1 MVNHKESI
9 TSYQASA
16 IIANTTL
23 GASMVIMPRAMAQA
37 ASTPDGWIAL
47 LLMSSVYIVFIFV
60 NVLMMKKVPFSSYYD
75 YTKEGLGKWI
85 GSIANL
91 LIIIYFLGV
100 ASYEVRAMSEMVKFF
115 LLQNTPTTVT
125 MLSFILVGFYL
136 VIGGIG
142 DFARLCPFF
151 LIVTLIILFV
161 AYGFSL
167 QEFKLDN
174 LRPVL
179 GEGFSPVM
187 KSLNASAISFV
198 GIEMMLFMPAYM
210 KTQKHT
216 FAYSTVGFLIPSI
229 IYIFTYVLVVGALTV
244 KETATLTWPTIAL
257 FQSFDIQGIFI
268 ERFESFLLIVW
279 LVQLYTSFVGYTFF
293 AAIGVSKL
301 TKLPKIM
308 VLALMTI
315 VIYFA
320 AIFPKDVDTVRN
332 YLIYVNNL
340 FFLLFGILPFLLF
353 VIVVLKRRRKS
364 T

>member
-1 MVNHKESI
+1 MI
-9 TSYQASA
+9 
-16 IIANTTL
+16 
-23 GASMVIMPRAMAQA
+23 
-37 ASTPDGWIAL
+37 
-47 LLMSSVYIVFIFV
+47 
-60 NVLMMKKVPFSSYYD
+60 
-75 YTKEGLGKWI
+75 
-85 GSIANL
+85 
-91 LIIIYFLGV
+91 
-100 ASYEVRAMSEMVKFF
+100 
-115 LLQNTPTTVT
+115 
-125 MLSFILVGFYL
+125 SFILVGLYL
-136 VIGGIG
+136 VVGGIG

-161 AYGFSL
+161 AYGLSV

-179 GEGFSPVM
+179 GEGFSPVF

-198 GIEMMLFMPAYM
+198 GIEMILFMPVYM

-216 FAYSTVGFLIPSI
+216 FAYGAVGFLIPAI
-229 IYIFTYVLVVGALTV
+229 IYIFTYILVVGAFTV

-268 ERFESFLLIVW
+268 ERIESFLLIVW

-293 AAIGVSKL
+293 AAMGLSKL
-301 TKLPKIM
+301 TKFPKKI
-308 VLALMTI
+308 VLALMGI

-332 YLIYVNNL
+332 YLTYVNHL

-353 VIVVLKRRRKS
+353 IIVFLKRRRKAA
-364 T
+364 

>member
-9 TSYQASA
+9 SSYQASA
-16 IIANTTL
+16 IISNTTL
-23 GASMVIMPRAMAQA
+23 GASMLVLPRSMAQA

-47 LLMSSVYIVFIFV
+47 LLMSVIYIVFIFA

-75 YTKEGLGKWI
+75 YTNEGLGKWI
-85 GSIANL
+85 GTIANL

-100 ASYEVRAMSEMVKFF
+100 ASYEVRSMSEMVKFF
-115 LLQNTPTTVT
+115 LLQNTPIAVT

-161 AYGFSL
+161 AYGLSV
-167 QEFKLDN
+167 QEFELDN

-179 GEGFSPVM
+179 GEGFSPVFQ
-187 KSLNASAISFV
+187 SFNASAISFV

-210 KTQKHT
+210 KSQKHT
-216 FAYSTVGFLIPSI
+216 FAYGAVGFLIPAI
-229 IYIFTYVLVVGALTV
+229 IYIFTYILVVGALTV

-268 ERFESFLLIVW
+268 ERIESFLLIVW

-293 AAIGVSKL
+293 AAMGVSKL
-301 TKLPKIM
+301 TKFPKKV
-308 VLALMTI
+308 VLGLMAV
-315 VIYFA
+315 VIYLA
-320 AIFPKDVDTVRN
+320 AIFPKDVDTVRV
-332 YLIYVNNL
+332 YLAYVNNL

-353 VIVVLKRRRKS
+353 IIVFFKRRRKAA
-364 T
+364 

>member
-23 GASMVIMPRAMAQA
+23 GASMMILPRSMAQA

-47 LLMSSVYIVFIFV
+47 SLMSVIYILFIFM

-75 YTKEGLGKWI
+75 YTKEGLGKWL
-85 GSIANL
+85 GSATNL

-115 LLQNTPTTVT
+115 LLPNTPTTVT
-125 MLSFILVGFYL
+125 MLSFILVSFYL

-161 AYGFSL
+161 AYGFSV
-167 QEFKLDN
+167 QEFELDN

-198 GIEMMLFMPAYM
+198 GIEMMLFMPAYL

-216 FAYSTVGFLIPSI
+216 FAYSSVGFLIPAI

-293 AAIGVSKL
+293 AAMGVSNL
-301 TKLPKIM
+301 TKLPKKM
-308 VLALMTI
+308 VLTLMTI

-320 AIFPKDVDTVRN
+320 AILPKDVDTVRN
-332 YLIYVNNL
+332 DLKYVNIL

-353 VIVVLKRRRKS
+353 VIVILKRRRKAA
-364 T
+364 